1 MVQSQVKSLKEAF
14 HARSESFPFLFRA
27 FVSFPSPQ
35 SLYTHFNA
43 KWLGNELV
51 VVVFAFKVQSMGFL
65 SNQTELAAFGKDS
78 GEVKPFTYT
87 CSG

>member
-27 FVSFPSPQ
+27 LVSFPSPQ
-35 SLYTHFNA
+35 SLYSHFNA
-43 KWLGNELV
+43 KWLGNELVVVVVV

-65 SNQTELAAFGKDS
+65 STRPSWQQLETRIQ
-78 GEVKPFTYT
+78 VR
-87 CSG
+87 